1 MKNLFKIICFAIVL
15 CPTALYANMVEK
27 KSNIQVFQQEKFV
40 LQDDTLE
47 IMMIEY
53 IQNIKKIEL
62 SIEHF
67 ETVFKYKETS
77 VDNLYFLWMGLAQ
90 KFQKYDISFVE
101 NDEFKVPTQEQFM
114 RRVLDLSY
122 AKQQL
127 GKRISDVENLLY

>member
-1 MKNLFKIICFAIVL
+1 VKNLFKVICLAIIL

-101 NDEFKVPTQEQFM
+101 NDEFKVPTQEQFT
-114 RRVLDLSY
+114 RRVLNLSY

-127 GKRISDVENLLY
+127 EKRISDVENLLY